1 MCEENL
7 LIGQLVLGELGDW
20 IGRSGGQADHPTVGG
35 GDGEGEV
42 GVGGVHVLGPQLRV
56 GDGHGGSGPDY
67 EAGVVDQPRLRV
79 VHGVDQDLEDEGDGG
94 LVLVRPVQ
102 TLGPCHQ
109 HHLVLHGI
117 ASVMNVLKYFLEI
130 STNIFVNYK

>member
-1 MCEENL
+1 MEKVRLVSGESMSSAPSSVLEMVTEDPAQTTRPVL
-7 LIGQLVLGELGDW
+7 LTSLGL
-20 IGRSGGQADHPTVGG
+20 A
-35 GDGEGEV
+35 
-42 GVGGVHVLGPQLRV
+42 
-56 GDGHGGSGPDY
+56 
-67 EAGVVDQPRLRV
+67 V